1 MPSYYFEDADFEA
14 LFAYLKNPPIVEEV
28 VTADLVL
35 SEEEGIKT
43 STILMII
50 ALFLLLLVY
59 LLTSLKNKLK
69 ESIGQETETI
79 PETLISQFNL
89 FVSENRNVA
98 FRYSCCIN
106 RSLKIFIRYNV
117 RGGCLHSIYA

>member
-1 MPSYYFEDADFEA
+1 MF
-14 LFAYLKNPPIVEEV
+14 KNPPIVEEV

-69 ESIGQETETI
+69 EKDSNYHKL
-79 PETLISQFNL
+79 PTLK
-89 FVSENRNVA
+89 
-98 FRYSCCIN
+98 
-106 RSLKIFIRYNV
+106 LKK
-117 RGGCLHSIYA
+117 CLKN